1 MNTHH
6 DTPMTVIDATLQD
19 SIRALGLELTDSQN
33 PLRIAVGLVLR
44 NHPDS
49 VLEHFK
55 SVLACVGAFSP
66 ERGEE
71 ILRDLAS
78 ATRRTTGA

>member
-1 MNTHH
+1 MNTRH

-19 SIRALGLELTDSQN
+19 SIRALGLELTASQN

-44 NHPDS
+44 CHPEA
-49 VLEHFK
+49 VLEHIK
-55 SVLACVGAFSP
+55 SDLACVRAFSP